1 MAFLITTT
9 GTLSPV
15 AFADLGARGFIHPTT
30 NYDLEFEFSIDE
42 IRESADVFAAISS
55 GYITATY
62 NGKNVPLAS
71 DVDEVRS
78 NDNRLYTQN
87 VITVKNNPGAGEFSS
102 VKDAVDSI
110 TTATPTSHWL
120 INVGPGLFVEDTIT
134 MKPYVHVKGS
144 GKFSTII
151 QVDVTSKNVI
161 IGSRASSISN
171 CRIQGATDSGFA
183 GIYFSN
189 TSALIVGDNNSFVVE
204 DIAFGNNNILI
215 NTVGISPASGIT

>member
-62 NGKNVPLAS
+62 NGKNVTLAS

-87 VITVKNNPGAGEFSS
+87 VITVKTNPGAGEFSS
-102 VKDAVDSI
+102 IKDAVDSI
-110 TTATPTSHWL
+110 TTATFTSQW
-120 INVGPGLFVEDTIT
+120 IVDVGPGLFIEDTIT
-134 MKPYVHVKGS
+134 MKPYVHIRGS
-144 GKFSTII
+144 DRMATII
-151 QVDVTSKNVI
+151 EVDNPSKNAI
-161 IGSRASSISN
+161 IG
-171 CRIQGATDSGFA
+171 
-183 GIYFSN
+183 
-189 TSALIVGDNNSFVVE
+189 
-204 DIAFGNNNILI
+204 
-215 NTVGISPASGIT
+215 